1 MKVSEFGQSNRRL
14 RGLFAC
20 AFNQAEA
27 AVAYFAHTILLN
39 VGADQAWDALRD
51 VGNLHTRL
59 VRGFVVECEFD
70 GSERIFKF
78 ANGVSATERIV
89 AIRRVSW
96 SAISERLAHHNAS
109 AQVVPEG
116 PGSCRFI
123 WSVDVLPDSIAPSI
137 EAMVQAGLQSIQLTL
152 EQAGAA

>member
-1 MKVSEFGQSNRRL
+1 M
-14 RGLFAC
+14 
-20 AFNQAEA
+20 
-27 AVAYFAHTILLN
+27 AYFSHSILLN
-39 VGADQAWDALRD
+39 VGADKAWDALRD

-70 GSERIFKF
+70 GSARLLTF
-78 ANGVSATERIV
+78 ANGVRTTERIV
-89 AIRRVSW
+89 AISESNRRVSW
-96 SAISERLAHHNAS
+96 SAISERIAHHNAS

-137 EAMVQAGLQSIQLTL
+137 EAMVQAGLQSIKLTL
-152 EQAGAA
+152 EQEGAV

>member
-1 MKVSEFGQSNRRL
+1 M
-14 RGLFAC
+14 
-20 AFNQAEA
+20 
-27 AVAYFAHTILLN
+27 AYFSHTIVLN

-70 GSERIFKF
+70 GSARILKF

-89 AIRRVSW
+89 AISEPDRRVSW
-96 SAISERLAHHNAS
+96 SAVSERLAHHNAS

-116 PGSCRFI
+116 PGSCHFI

-137 EAMVQAGLQSIQLTL
+137 EAMVLAGLQSIKRTL
-152 EQAGAA
+152 EQDGGA

>member
-1 MKVSEFGQSNRRL
+1 M
-14 RGLFAC
+14 
-20 AFNQAEA
+20 
-27 AVAYFAHTILLN
+27 AYFSHTILLN

-51 VGNLHTRL
+51 VGNLHIRL

-70 GSERIFKF
+70 GSARILKF

-89 AIRRVSW
+89 AISEPDRRVSW
-96 SAISERLAHHNAS
+96 SAISERIAHHNAS
-109 AQVVPEG
+109 AQVVLEG

-137 EAMVQAGLQSIQLTL
+137 EAMVQAGLQSIKRTL
-152 EQAGAA
+152 EQEGAA